1 MRSFYR
7 TLGNTEGYIRKKYS
21 LYAGGEAK
29 KLNRTWHQKP
39 VKLGVKDKITISAK
53 LQQFID
59 ESVKI
64 RQRVN
69 RFEVKAGRVYLF
81 HLVKQFGW
89 DNPEVRFRIPLIQ
102 GKYAEF
108 PFARI
113 TLYDLECKK
122 CTADWQR
129 HNGQWIVLHE
139 GSINDCLEYI
149 ENDDVFFE

>member
-1 MRSFYR
+1 MIKV
-7 TLGNTEGYIRKKYS
+7 EV
-21 LYAGGEAK
+21 K
-29 KLNRTWHQKP
+29 KLNRTWQYSPKP
-39 VKLGVKDKITISAK
+39 VKMGVRDKEKLSAK

-59 ESVKI
+59 ESGKI

-81 HLVKQFGW
+81 HLVEQFGW
-89 DNPEVRFRIPLIQ
+89 DNPEVRFRIPLIE

-113 TLYDLECKK
+113 TLYDLECKE

-139 GSINDCLEYI
+139 GSIDECLNYI
-149 ENDDVFFE
+149 ENDNTFFA

>member
-1 MRSFYR
+1 MIKV
-7 TLGNTEGYIRKKYS
+7 EV
-21 LYAGGEAK
+21 K
-29 KLNRTWHQKP
+29 KLNRTWQYSPKP
-39 VKLGVKDKITISAK
+39 VKMGVRDKEKLSAK

-59 ESVKI
+59 ESGKI

-81 HLVKQFGW
+81 HLVEQFGW
-89 DNPEVRFRIPLIQ
+89 DNPEVRFRIPLIE

-113 TLYDLECKK
+113 TFYDLEWKE
-122 CTADWQR
+122 CTAAWQR

-139 GSINDCLEYI
+139 GSIDECLNYI
-149 ENDDVFFE
+149 ENDNTFFA